1 MMTALDEMMKAAHT
15 SPQAK
20 DGKRQR
26 AKPMEPR
33 GDLSHK
39 ITMAA
44 TKPRRVHKT
53 TWYRTRVVSLA
64 GSPKILDAGLARRAM
79 PPSAT
84 HSPTTVGHRRCF
96 ASALIVVI

>member
-1 MMTALDEMMKAAHT
+1 MKTALDEMMKAAHAN
-15 SPQAK
+15 PQFK
-20 DGKRQR
+20 DGNR

-33 GDLSHK
+33 DDLSHK

-44 TKPRRVHKT
+44 TKPRRAHKT

-84 HSPTTVGHRRCF
+84 LSPTSLGSQGCF
-96 ASALIVVI
+96 GATLIVVIK